1 MGGNHQHIVVGSKR
15 ATTSRRGA
23 QAGRERMASH
33 PLLTLLLQAGP
44 GLSRSFACA
53 KFSHPHMIGPPCNIS
68 FGPLGTQQLSFRV
81 LRSIPRR
88 TKGNSCFNI
97 GPLQKSTNLAK
108 NVRAHGTASQ
118 AFHRA
123 RGEIPNDGTIYAV
136 QRHQLQSRYSYNSD
150 SEDRDGR
157 LGVDACSN

>member
-44 GLSRSFACA
+44 GLSRSCVCA

-68 FGPLGTQQLSFRV
+68 VCPLGTQQLSFSV
-81 LRSIPRR
+81 LRSIPRQ
-88 TKGNSCFNI
+88 TTVNVN
-97 GPLQKSTNLAK
+97 PLQKISNLTR

-136 QRHQLQSRYSYNSD
+136 QRHQLQSRYSSNSG